1 MTIGGQSNGPLPAIN
16 KCLHIVKEVCVELPG
31 QIAERHLTPCHPI
44 AVPKWIDA
52 VRKGQAGIGLLGG
65 DNTRGRAIDT
75 VGAQMH
81 AVANDEDQGRLVD
94 WPVPIG
100 QEG

>member
-1 MTIGGQSNGPLPAIN
+1 MAVGCQPNGPLPTIN
-16 KCLHIVKEVCVELPG
+16 QGLHIVKDVCVELPG
-31 QIAERHLTPCHPI
+31 QIAERHLTLCHPI
-44 AVPKWIDA
+44 AVPKRIDA
-52 VRKGQAGIGLLGG
+52 VRKGKAGIGLLGG
-65 DNTRGRAIDT
+65 DNTGGRSVNA

-81 AVANDEDQGRLVD
+81 AVPNDEDQGGLID